1 MKIITLTF
9 ARSEVY
15 LFWAGMDGIHFC
27 FVRGFGGVVFSVTP
41 MNLVPNLVHPL
52 ANNFEDFLRLLLA
65 CGDSA
70 ALEQAWMWDKSQFE
84 AFLQNNPPTQ
94 DQQGT
99 LSELAEKTKLTS
111 MKQPWAYIK
120 ELQASGRCRVLHN
133 VQH

>member
-9 ARSEVY
+9 SRSEVY
-15 LFWAGMDGIHFC
+15 LFLAGMDGIHFC

-70 ALEQAWMWDKSQFE
+70 ALEQAWMWDKSQ
-84 AFLQNNPPTQ
+84 
-94 DQQGT
+94 
-99 LSELAEKTKLTS
+99 
-111 MKQPWAYIK
+111 
-120 ELQASGRCRVLHN
+120 LQASGRCRVLHN